1 VDGVDVIFA
10 YKETGNDIPKR
21 GGRDITRSEGLDYG
35 DGVEFRA
42 RHASQICDNEV
53 ITSGSAYPLI
63 YVLKNDHYISNCRG
77 KRKYTLVYANWRV
90 EKKKDVCR
98 G

>member
-1 VDGVDVIFA
+1 MLAECVCVCVDGVGVIFA

-42 RHASQICDNEV
+42 RHAIQICDNEV
-53 ITSGSAYPLI
+53 ITLPVLI
-63 YVLKNDHYISNCRG
+63 PYLG
-77 KRKYTLVYANWRV
+77 TW
-90 EKKKDVCR
+90 E
-98 G
+98 